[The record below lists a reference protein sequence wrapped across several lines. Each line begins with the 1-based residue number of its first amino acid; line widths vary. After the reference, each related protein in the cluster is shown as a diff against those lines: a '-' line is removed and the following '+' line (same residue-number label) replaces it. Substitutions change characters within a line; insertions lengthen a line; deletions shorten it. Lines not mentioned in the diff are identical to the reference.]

1 MQSKQSLS
9 KISNYSGLAVSAIV
23 HVAAAYFLLSHN
35 FSEIKIGEQKPIKIA
50 LNSFTPV
57 PQTSAP
63 QISEQVMIPEP
74 TPPAPPPPPEPPKPE
89 PKPEPK
95 VEPKPLPKPEPK
107 VEPKPLPK
115 PEPKKIEKPK
125 AEPKKV
131 EKKPLPKPEPRPEP
145 KIEPKVEPKPA
156 ITAPAPTATP
166 APVVNS
172 NLPANNK
179 SIAAAPAQKVAQELN
194 LSNAQSDEDFSKV
207 IAAVKKYKSYPNNA
221 RRMKHQGV
229 VEVRF
234 LLKTDG
240 SIDELKVTKS
250 SGFESLDNG
259 ALENVKKASS
269 EFPKPK
275 EDRYLRF
282 PIAFTLR

>member
-107 VEPKPLPK
+107 
-115 PEPKKIEKPK
+115 KIEKPK
-125 AEPKKV
+125 PEPKKV

-145 KIEPKVEPKPA
+145 KIEP
-156 ITAPAPTATP
+156 APATTP
-166 APVVNS
+166 APIVNS

-179 SIAAAPAQKVAQELN
+179 SIASAPAQKVAQELN
-194 LSNAQSDEDFSKV
+194 LSNAQSDEGFSKV
-207 IAAVKKYKSYPNNA
+207 IAAVKKHKSYPNNA
-221 RRMKHQGV
+221 RRMKHQGI

-275 EDRYLRF
+275 EARYLRF

>member
-57 PQTSAP
+57 PQTTAP
-63 QISEQVMIPEP
+63 QISEQVLIPEP

-107 VEPKPLPK
+107 
-115 PEPKKIEKPK
+115 KIEKPK
-125 AEPKKV
+125 PEPKKV

-166 APVVNS
+166 APAVNS

-179 SIAAAPAQKVAQELN
+179 SIASAPAQKVAQELN

-207 IAAVKKYKSYPNNA
+207 IAAVKKHKSYPNNA

-275 EDRYLRF
+275 EARYLRF

>member
-57 PQTSAP
+57 PQTTAP

-74 TPPAPPPPPEPPKPE
+74 TPPAPAPPPPQPPKPE
-89 PKPEPK
+89 
-95 VEPKPLPKPEPK
+95 PKPEPK

-125 AEPKKV
+125 PEPKKV

-156 ITAPAPTATP
+156 ITTPASVATP
-166 APVVNS
+166 APAVNS

-179 SIAAAPAQKVAQELN
+179 SIASAPAQKVAQELN

-275 EDRYLRF
+275 EARYLRF

>member
-63 QISEQVMIPEP
+63 QISEQVLIPEP
-74 TPPAPPPPPEPPKPE
+74 TPPAPPPPTEPPKPE

-95 VEPKPLPKPEPK
+95 VEPKPLPKP
-107 VEPKPLPK
+107 
-115 PEPKKIEKPK
+115 
-125 AEPKKV
+125 EPKKV

-145 KIEPKVEPKPA
+145 KIEPKVEPKPD

-166 APVVNS
+166 APAVNS

-207 IAAVKKYKSYPNNA
+207 IAAVKKHKSYPNNA

-275 EDRYLRF
+275 EARYLRF
-282 PIAFTLR
+282 PIAFTLK

>member
-57 PQTSAP
+57 PQTTAP

-74 TPPAPPPPPEPPKPE
+74 TPPAPPPEPEPPKPE

-107 VEPKPLPK
+107 
-115 PEPKKIEKPK
+115 KIEKPK
-125 AEPKKV
+125 PEPKKV

-145 KIEPKVEPKPA
+145 KTEPKVEPKPA
-156 ITAPAPTATP
+156 ITAPAPTTTP
-166 APVVNS
+166 APAVNS

-179 SIAAAPAQKVAQELN
+179 SIASAPAQKVAQELN

-207 IAAVKKYKSYPNNA
+207 IAAVKKHKSYPNNA

-282 PIAFTLR
+282 PIAFTLK

>member
-9 KISNYSGLAVSAIV
+9 KISNYSGLAVSAIM

-57 PQTSAP
+57 PQTTAP

-74 TPPAPPPPPEPPKPE
+74 TPPAPPPPPQPPKPE
-89 PKPEPK
+89 
-95 VEPKPLPKPEPK
+95 PKPEPK

-156 ITAPAPTATP
+156 VTAPAPTATP
-166 APVVNS
+166 APAINS

-179 SIAAAPAQKVAQELN
+179 SIASAPAQKVAQELN

-275 EDRYLRF
+275 EARYLRF

>member
-9 KISNYSGLAVSAIV
+9 KISNYSGLAASAIV
-23 HVAAAYFLLSHN
+23 HVAVAYFLLSHN

-95 VEPKPLPKPEPK
+95 IEPKPLPKP
-107 VEPKPLPK
+107 
-115 PEPKKIEKPK
+115 
-125 AEPKKV
+125 EPKKV

-145 KIEPKVEPKPA
+145 KPEPTPA
-156 ITAPAPTATP
+156 ITAPAPVATP
-166 APVVNS
+166 APAVNS

-179 SIAAAPAQKVAQELN
+179 SIASAPAQKVAQELN

-207 IAAVKKYKSYPNNA
+207 IAAVKKHKSYPNNA

-275 EDRYLRF
+275 EARYLRF

>member
-95 VEPKPLPKPEPK
+95 VN
-107 VEPKPLPK
+107 PKPLPK

-207 IAAVKKYKSYPNNA
+207 IAAVKKHKNYPNNA

-275 EDRYLRF
+275 EARYLRF
-282 PIAFTLR
+282 PIAFTLK

>member
-9 KISNYSGLAVSAIV
+9 KISSYSGLAVSAIV

-107 VEPKPLPK
+107 
-115 PEPKKIEKPK
+115 KIEKPK

-131 EKKPLPKPEPRPEP
+131 EKKPLPKPEPRPES

-166 APVVNS
+166 APVVNT

-179 SIAAAPAQKVAQELN
+179 SIASAPAQKVAQELN

-275 EDRYLRF
+275 EARYLRF

>member
-9 KISNYSGLAVSAIV
+9 KISSYSGLAVSAIV

-57 PQTSAP
+57 PQTTAP

-107 VEPKPLPK
+107 
-115 PEPKKIEKPK
+115 KIEKQKP
-125 AEPKKV
+125 EPKKV

-156 ITAPAPTATP
+156 IIPPAPVATP
-166 APVVNS
+166 APAVNS

-179 SIAAAPAQKVAQELN
+179 SIASAPAQKVAQELN

-207 IAAVKKYKSYPNNA
+207 IAAVKKHKSYPNNA

-275 EDRYLRF
+275 EARYLRF
-282 PIAFTLR
+282 PIAFTLK

>member
-1 MQSKQSLS
+1 MQSKQSLN
-9 KISNYSGLAVSAIV
+9 KISNYSGLTVSAIV

-63 QISEQVMIPEP
+63 QISEQVLIPEP
-74 TPPAPPPPPEPPKPE
+74 TPPAPPPESPKPE
-89 PKPEPK
+89 
-95 VEPKPLPKPEPK
+95 PKPEPK

-125 AEPKKV
+125 PEPKKV

-166 APVVNS
+166 APAVNS

-179 SIAAAPAQKVAQELN
+179 SIASAPAQKVAQELN

-207 IAAVKKYKSYPNNA
+207 IAAVKKHKSYPNNA

-275 EDRYLRF
+275 EARYLRF
-282 PIAFTLR
+282 PIAFTLK

>member
-35 FSEIKIGEQKPIKIA
+35 FSEVKIGEQKPIKIA

-74 TPPAPPPPPEPPKPE
+74 TPPAPPPPDPPKPE
-89 PKPEPK
+89 
-95 VEPKPLPKPEPK
+95 PKPEPK

-125 AEPKKV
+125 PEPKKV

-145 KIEPKVEPKPA
+145 KIEPKVEPTPA
-156 ITAPAPTATP
+156 ITAPSPAATP
-166 APVVNS
+166 APAVNS

-207 IAAVKKYKSYPNNA
+207 IAAVKRHKNYPNNA

-275 EDRYLRF
+275 EARYLRF
-282 PIAFTLR
+282 PIAFTLK

>member
-9 KISNYSGLAVSAIV
+9 KISNYSGLVASAIV

-57 PQTSAP
+57 PQTTAP

-74 TPPAPPPPPEPPKPE
+74 TPPAPPPPPQPPKPE

-95 VEPKPLPKPEPK
+95 VEPKPQ
-107 VEPKPLPK
+107 PK

-125 AEPKKV
+125 PEPKKV
-131 EKKPLPKPEPRPEP
+131 EKKPEPKPEPRPEP
-145 KIEPKVEPKPA
+145 KIEPKAEPQAEP
-156 ITAPAPTATP
+156 APAPTATP
-166 APVVNS
+166 SPAVNT

-179 SIAAAPAQKVAQELN
+179 SITAAPAQKVAQELN

-207 IAAVKKYKSYPNNA
+207 IAAVKKHKSYPNNA

-275 EDRYLRF
+275 EARYLRF

>member
-57 PQTSAP
+57 PQTTAP

-107 VEPKPLPK
+107 KT
-115 PEPKKIEKPK
+115 EKPK
-125 AEPKKV
+125 P
-131 EKKPLPKPEPRPEP
+131 
-145 KIEPKVEPKPA
+145 EPKVEPKPEPA
-156 ITAPAPTATP
+156 PAVTAPAPVATP
-166 APVVNS
+166 APVVNT

-179 SIAAAPAQKVAQELN
+179 SIASAPAQKVAQELN
-194 LSNAQSDEDFSKV
+194 LSNAQSDEDFNKV

-275 EDRYLRF
+275 EARYLRF
-282 PIAFTLR
+282 PIAFTLK

>member
-57 PQTSAP
+57 PQTTAP

-74 TPPAPPPPPEPPKPE
+74 TPPAPPPPPEPPTPE
-89 PKPEPK
+89 
-95 VEPKPLPKPEPK
+95 PKPEPK

-125 AEPKKV
+125 PEPKKV

-179 SIAAAPAQKVAQELN
+179 SIASAPAQKVAQELN
-194 LSNAQSDEDFSKV
+194 FSNAQSDEDFSKV
-207 IAAVKKYKSYPNNA
+207 IAAVKKHKSYPNNA

-234 LLKTDG
+234 LLKKDG

-275 EDRYLRF
+275 EAQYLRF

>member
-89 PKPEPK
+89 PKPE
-95 VEPKPLPKPEPK
+95 LK

-125 AEPKKV
+125 PEPKKV
-131 EKKPLPKPEPRPEP
+131 EKKPEPKPEPRPEP

-179 SIAAAPAQKVAQELN
+179 SIASAPAQKVAQELN

-207 IAAVKKYKSYPNNA
+207 IAAVKKHKSYPNNA

-275 EDRYLRF
+275 EARYLRF
-282 PIAFTLR
+282 PIAFTLK

>member
-89 PKPEPK
+89 PPKPE
-95 VEPKPLPKPEPK
+95 PKPEPK
-107 VEPKPLPK
+107 VEPKPLQK

-125 AEPKKV
+125 PEPKKV
-131 EKKPLPKPEPRPEP
+131 EKKPEPKPEPRPEP
-145 KIEPKVEPKPA
+145 KIEPKPEPQA
-156 ITAPAPTATP
+156 EPAPSPAATP
-166 APVVNS
+166 APAVNS

-207 IAAVKKYKSYPNNA
+207 IAAVKKHKSYPNNA

-234 LLKTDG
+234 LLKKDG

-275 EDRYLRF
+275 EARYLRF

>member
-74 TPPAPPPPPEPPKPE
+74 TPPAPPPPEPPKPE

-107 VEPKPLPK
+107 
-115 PEPKKIEKPK
+115 KIEKPK
-125 AEPKKV
+125 PEPKKV

-156 ITAPAPTATP
+156 ITAPAPVATP
-166 APVVNS
+166 APVVNT

-179 SIAAAPAQKVAQELN
+179 SIASAPAQKVAQELN

-275 EDRYLRF
+275 EARYLRF
-282 PIAFTLR
+282 PIAFTLK

>member
-57 PQTSAP
+57 PQTTAP
-63 QISEQVMIPEP
+63 QISEQVLIPEP

-107 VEPKPLPK
+107 
-115 PEPKKIEKPK
+115 KIEKPK
-125 AEPKKV
+125 PEPKKV
-131 EKKPLPKPEPRPEP
+131 EKKPEPKPEPRPEP
-145 KIEPKVEPKPA
+145 KIEPKVEPKPEPTPA
-156 ITAPAPTATP
+156 VTAPAPIATP
-166 APVVNS
+166 APAVNT

-179 SIAAAPAQKVAQELN
+179 SIASAPAQKVAQELN

-207 IAAVKKYKSYPNNA
+207 IAAVKKHKSYPNNA

-275 EDRYLRF
+275 EARYLRF

>member
-9 KISNYSGLAVSAIV
+9 KISNYSGLAVSVIV

-107 VEPKPLPK
+107 
-115 PEPKKIEKPK
+115 KIEKPK

-166 APVVNS
+166 APAVNT

-179 SIAAAPAQKVAQELN
+179 SIASAPAQKVAQELN

-275 EDRYLRF
+275 EARYLRF

>member
-57 PQTSAP
+57 PQTTAP

-74 TPPAPPPPPEPPKPE
+74 TPPAPPPPPQPPKPE

-95 VEPKPLPKPEPK
+95 I
-107 VEPKPLPK
+107 EPKPLPK

-125 AEPKKV
+125 PEPKKV

-145 KIEPKVEPKPA
+145 KIEPKVEPKPEPTPA
-156 ITAPAPTATP
+156 VTAPALIATP
-166 APVVNS
+166 APAVNS

-179 SIAAAPAQKVAQELN
+179 SITAAPAQKVAQELN

-207 IAAVKKYKSYPNNA
+207 IAAVKKHKSYPNNA

-275 EDRYLRF
+275 EARYLRF

>member
-107 VEPKPLPK
+107 
-115 PEPKKIEKPK
+115 KIEKPK
-125 AEPKKV
+125 PEPKKV

-166 APVVNS
+166 APAVNS

-179 SIAAAPAQKVAQELN
+179 SIASAPAQKVAQELN

-207 IAAVKKYKSYPNNA
+207 IAAVKKHKSYPNNA

-275 EDRYLRF
+275 EARYLRF

>member
-57 PQTSAP
+57 PQTTAP

-107 VEPKPLPK
+107 
-115 PEPKKIEKPK
+115 KIEKPK
-125 AEPKKV
+125 PEPKKV

-145 KIEPKVEPKPA
+145 KTEPKVEPKPA
-156 ITAPAPTATP
+156 ITAPAPTTTP
-166 APVVNS
+166 APAVNS

-179 SIAAAPAQKVAQELN
+179 SIASAPAQKVAQELN

-207 IAAVKKYKSYPNNA
+207 IAAVKKHKSYPNNA

-275 EDRYLRF
+275 EARYLRF
-282 PIAFTLR
+282 PIAFTLK

>member
-57 PQTSAP
+57 PQTTAP

-107 VEPKPLPK
+107 
-115 PEPKKIEKPK
+115 KIEKPK
-125 AEPKKV
+125 PEPKKV
-131 EKKPLPKPEPRPEP
+131 EKKTPPKPEPRPEP
-145 KIEPKVEPKPA
+145 KIEPKPEPTPA
-156 ITAPAPTATP
+156 VTAPAPVATP
-166 APVVNS
+166 APAVNT

-179 SIAAAPAQKVAQELN
+179 SIASAPVQKVAQELN

-207 IAAVKKYKSYPNNA
+207 IAAVKKHKSYPNNA

-275 EDRYLRF
+275 EARYLRF

>member
-35 FSEIKIGEQKPIKIA
+35 FSEVKIGEQKPIKIA

-107 VEPKPLPK
+107 KV
-115 PEPKKIEKPK
+115 EKPK

-145 KIEPKVEPKPA
+145 KIEPKVEPTPA

-179 SIAAAPAQKVAQELN
+179 SIASAPAQKVAQELN

-207 IAAVKKYKSYPNNA
+207 IAAVKKHKNYPNNA

-275 EDRYLRF
+275 EARYLRF

>member
-9 KISNYSGLAVSAIV
+9 KISSYSGLAVSAIV
-23 HVAAAYFLLSHN
+23 HVVAAYFLLSHN

-57 PQTSAP
+57 PQTTAP

-89 PKPEPK
+89 PKPE
-95 VEPKPLPKPEPK
+95 LK

-125 AEPKKV
+125 PEPKKV
-131 EKKPLPKPEPRPEP
+131 EKKPEPKPEPRPEP
-145 KIEPKVEPKPA
+145 KIEPKVEPKPEPTPA
-156 ITAPAPTATP
+156 VTAPAPTATP
-166 APVVNS
+166 APAVNS

-179 SIAAAPAQKVAQELN
+179 SIASAPAQKVAQELN

-207 IAAVKKYKSYPNNA
+207 IAAVKKHKSYPNNA

-234 LLKTDG
+234 LLKADG

-275 EDRYLRF
+275 EARYLRF
-282 PIAFTLR
+282 PIAFTLK

>member
-57 PQTSAP
+57 PQTTAP

-107 VEPKPLPK
+107 
-115 PEPKKIEKPK
+115 KIEKPK
-125 AEPKKV
+125 PEPKKV

-145 KIEPKVEPKPA
+145 KTEPKVEPKPEPTPA

-166 APVVNS
+166 APAVNS

-179 SIAAAPAQKVAQELN
+179 SIASAPAQKVAQELN

-207 IAAVKKYKSYPNNA
+207 IAAVKKHKSYPNNA

-275 EDRYLRF
+275 EARYLRF

>member
-74 TPPAPPPPPEPPKPE
+74 TPPAPPPPPPEPPKPE

-107 VEPKPLPK
+107 KV
-115 PEPKKIEKPK
+115 EKPK
-125 AEPKKV
+125 PEPKKV

-145 KIEPKVEPKPA
+145 KIEPKPEPTPA
-156 ITAPAPTATP
+156 VTAPSPAATP

-179 SIAAAPAQKVAQELN
+179 SIASAPAQKVAQELN

-207 IAAVKKYKSYPNNA
+207 IAAVKKHKSYPNNA

-275 EDRYLRF
+275 EARYLRF
-282 PIAFTLR
+282 PIAFTLK

>member
-1 MQSKQSLS
+1 MQSKQSLNR
-9 KISNYSGLAVSAIV
+9 ISNYTGLVVSLLV
-23 HVAAAYFLLSHN
+23 HSVALYFIMVHHH
-35 FSEIKIGEQKPIKIA
+35 FEIKVAEQKPIKIS
-50 LNSFTPV
+50 LNSFV
-57 PQTSAP
+57 PETTAP
-63 QISEQVMIPEP
+63 QIAEQVLIPEP
-74 TPPAPPPPPEPPKPE
+74 TPPAPPPPPEP
-89 PKPEPK
+89 
-95 VEPKPLPKPEPK
+95 PKPEPK

-125 AEPKKV
+125 PEPKKV

-145 KIEPKVEPKPA
+145 KIEPKAEPQA
-156 ITAPAPTATP
+156 EPAPSPAATP
-166 APVVNS
+166 APAVNT

-207 IAAVKKYKSYPNNA
+207 LTAVKKHKNYPSNA
-221 RRMKHQGV
+221 RRMRHQGV

-240 SIDELKVTKS
+240 SIDELKVSKS
-250 SGFESLDNG
+250 SGFESLDKG
-259 ALENVKKASS
+259 AIENILKASS

-282 PIAFTLR
+282 PIAFTLK

>member
-35 FSEIKIGEQKPIKIA
+35 FSEVKIGEQKPIKIA

-107 VEPKPLPK
+107 KV
-115 PEPKKIEKPK
+115 EKPK

-145 KIEPKVEPKPA
+145 KIEPKVEPTPA

-179 SIAAAPAQKVAQELN
+179 SIASAPAQKVAQELN

-207 IAAVKKYKSYPNNA
+207 IAAVKKHKNYPNNA

-275 EDRYLRF
+275 EARYLRF
-282 PIAFTLR
+282 PIAFTLK

>member
-9 KISNYSGLAVSAIV
+9 KISNYSGLVASAIV

-57 PQTSAP
+57 PQTTAP
-63 QISEQVMIPEP
+63 QISEQVTIPEP

-107 VEPKPLPK
+107 
-115 PEPKKIEKPK
+115 KIEKPK
-125 AEPKKV
+125 PEPKKV

-145 KIEPKVEPKPA
+145 KTEPKVEPKPA
-156 ITAPAPTATP
+156 ITAPAPTTTP
-166 APVVNS
+166 APAVNS

-179 SIAAAPAQKVAQELN
+179 SIASAPAQKVAQELN

-207 IAAVKKYKSYPNNA
+207 IAAVKKHKSYPNNA

-275 EDRYLRF
+275 EARYLRF
-282 PIAFTLR
+282 PIAFTLK

>member
-9 KISNYSGLAVSAIV
+9 KISNYSGLVASAIV

-57 PQTSAP
+57 PQTTAP

-107 VEPKPLPK
+107 
-115 PEPKKIEKPK
+115 KIEKPK

-131 EKKPLPKPEPRPEP
+131 EKKPLPKPEPRPES

-166 APVVNS
+166 APAVNT

-179 SIAAAPAQKVAQELN
+179 SIASAPAQKVAQELN

-275 EDRYLRF
+275 EARYLRF

>member
-107 VEPKPLPK
+107 KV
-115 PEPKKIEKPK
+115 EKPK

-145 KIEPKVEPKPA
+145 KIEPKAEPQVEPAPSPA
-156 ITAPAPTATP
+156 ATP
-166 APVVNS
+166 APAVNT

-179 SIAAAPAQKVAQELN
+179 SIASAPAQKVAQELN

-207 IAAVKKYKSYPNNA
+207 IAAVKKHKNYPNNA

-275 EDRYLRF
+275 EARYLRF

>member
-23 HVAAAYFLLSHN
+23 HVAAAYFLLTHN

-50 LNSFTPV
+50 LNSFTPM

-107 VEPKPLPK
+107 
-115 PEPKKIEKPK
+115 KIEKPK
-125 AEPKKV
+125 PEPKKV

-145 KIEPKVEPKPA
+145 KVEPKVEPKPA
-156 ITAPAPTATP
+156 ITAPAPATTP

-179 SIAAAPAQKVAQELN
+179 SIASAPAQKVAQELN

-275 EDRYLRF
+275 EARYLRF

>member
-74 TPPAPPPPPEPPKPE
+74 TPPAPPPPPQPPKPE
-89 PKPEPK
+89 
-95 VEPKPLPKPEPK
+95 PKPEPK

-166 APVVNS
+166 ATAVNS

-179 SIAAAPAQKVAQELN
+179 SIASAPAQKVAQELN
-194 LSNAQSDEDFSKV
+194 LANAQSDEDFSKV

-275 EDRYLRF
+275 EARYLRF

>member
-9 KISNYSGLAVSAIV
+9 KISNYTGLVVSLLV
-23 HVAAAYFLLSHN
+23 HSVALYFIMVHHH
-35 FSEIKIGEQKPIKIA
+35 FEIKVAEQKPIKIS
-50 LNSFTPV
+50 LNSFV
-57 PQTSAP
+57 PETTAP
-63 QISEQVMIPEP
+63 QIAEQVLIPEP

-95 VEPKPLPKPEPK
+95 
-107 VEPKPLPK
+107 
-115 PEPKKIEKPK
+115 KIEKPK
-125 AEPKKV
+125 PEPKKV
-131 EKKPLPKPEPRPEP
+131 EKKPEPKPESRPEP
-145 KIEPKVEPKPA
+145 KIEPKAEPQAEPA
-156 ITAPAPTATP
+156 PSPTATP

-179 SIAAAPAQKVAQELN
+179 SIASAPAQKVAQELN

-207 IAAVKKYKSYPNNA
+207 IAAVKKHKNYPNNA

-275 EDRYLRF
+275 EARYLRF

>member
-89 PKPEPK
+89 
-95 VEPKPLPKPEPK
+95 LKPEPK

-125 AEPKKV
+125 PEPKKV

-145 KIEPKVEPKPA
+145 KIEPKVEPKSA

-166 APVVNS
+166 APTVNT

-179 SIAAAPAQKVAQELN
+179 SIASAPAQKVAQELN

-207 IAAVKKYKSYPNNA
+207 IAAVKKHKSYPNNA

-275 EDRYLRF
+275 EARYLRF

>member
-9 KISNYSGLAVSAIV
+9 KISNYSGLVASAIV

-57 PQTSAP
+57 PQTTAP

-89 PKPEPK
+89 
-95 VEPKPLPKPEPK
+95 PKPEPK

-166 APVVNS
+166 ATAVNS

-179 SIAAAPAQKVAQELN
+179 SIASAPAQKVAQELN
-194 LSNAQSDEDFSKV
+194 LANAQSDEDFSKV

-275 EDRYLRF
+275 EARYLRF

>member
-1 MQSKQSLS
+1 M
-9 KISNYSGLAVSAIV
+9 
-23 HVAAAYFLLSHN
+23 AAAYFLLSHN

-95 VEPKPLPKPEPK
+95 VEPKPQ
-107 VEPKPLPK
+107 PK

-125 AEPKKV
+125 PEPKKV
-131 EKKPLPKPEPRPEP
+131 EKKPEPKPEPRPEP

-156 ITAPAPTATP
+156 ITAPATIATP
-166 APVVNS
+166 APAVNT

-179 SIAAAPAQKVAQELN
+179 SIASAPVQKVAQELN

-207 IAAVKKYKSYPNNA
+207 IAAVKKHKSYPNNA

-275 EDRYLRF
+275 EARYLRF
-282 PIAFTLR
+282 PIAFTLK